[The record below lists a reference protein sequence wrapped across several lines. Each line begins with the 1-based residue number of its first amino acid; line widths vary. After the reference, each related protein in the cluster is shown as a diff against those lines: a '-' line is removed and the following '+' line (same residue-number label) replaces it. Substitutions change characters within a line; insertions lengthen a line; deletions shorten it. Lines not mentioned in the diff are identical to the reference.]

1 MKQLFI
7 EIREIKD
14 ACPDLFE
21 SSSTLTWKDL
31 VPIFNMLPPLTRALF
46 QSLPE
51 RIRVQI
57 CQAVVE
63 DGPRGGYTIDLG
75 TVETENIFR
84 ILVEAELTRRVVAGS
99 YKGPFQAISYSLPYQ
114 ARAALPSNFDCDLG
128 YTIGY
133 AAATFITQ
141 ERTALMVDVTKLKD
155 DVKSWE
161 VFGTPISSLLT
172 FQMADQ
178 DESGPQDRR
187 VDEVVIVEGVF
198 SWFAA
203 WMMMLW
209 LVVCICSLTMA
220 VLTFQGEGI
229 ERISEERSD
238 GGGRLMAVG
247 WGTSRAVNI
256 NMLIAEGVHIYMS
269 RTFPVILLFL
279 LSAGGYVYV
288 SSGWGT
294 LACFCAGAFLNL
306 LSAWIGVRTAVQ
318 GTCRL
323 ATVMGENLSRS
334 VQIGMYTGSIGG
346 LLSTSLALGGMAGM
360 WFWAL
365 DTSLLSGFGSGACL
379 VSFYLRVGGGIFSK
393 GAELGGD
400 LVGEMNES
408 KVDEER
414 RVFELQQR
422 MAWRMT
428 KKTLWMSCGCWK
440 KRCTT
445 CARSLGLRPRQ
456 RCYPVAVKG
465 SDNPARGPVTR
476 FCVITGEYFTS
487 PDYWP
492 IRSLAT
498 NSTNGVVQVILQ
510 GLGQGFL
517 STATPAILMV
527 LAVIIT
533 WGLQGHYGLALL
545 ASSSVSGTGFQGSI
559 ASFGAIATNAHKQ
572 VHLTTYDSLSRNRAN
587 ILATLGD
594 IAMQAGNTISAINAF
609 SAVFNVALTLL
620 AETYTARNLDYQDVS
635 GSPLSE
641 WSQAGLVLGV
651 VMPFLFT
658 GETTVSCLE
667 TSKAFMRFCKESDT
681 VGKISQ
687 VPFPQSHL
695 RGRSLSPKATE
706 PVRACSVESGVRILS
721 SFGTITSMRLVFSPI
736 IHSMICPLLGGFF
749 LGTRGLIW
757 LLSGMNVL
765 GVCLSLFLINSGQSW
780 VSARKYVLFGRL
792 KDRRAVGPDSAQ
804 YGHLGV
810 GEMIGGPLE
819 DVSGPALNN
828 FVKLVAGPW
837 IDVADVHFTTRLT
850 EEEDPE
856 TTWAFG
862 LIALFGSFILLALA
876 RCILSCILDC
886 LTKYMEK
893 RERQKLDKQ
902 RAKEEEEQQRL
913 QEEEDEEDR
922 DAHARRIS
930 GQELVNPAQ
939 YYIQPRSR
947 LLYDISYERSMPEPH
962 GGLSGAMGR
971 KQKGVKE
978 AEEGGEGGLQDVRS
992 AFSRLQQM
1000 MAMTNPGMFPM
1011 QNANPMAAMMP
1022 NLPKAMMPGMPGM
1035 APMPALGGAKKEWV
1049 IKPGLK
1055 PGDWTCPR
1063 CEANVYASKF
1073 NCWRCGVSKRGENE
1087 SEYISEHGRIHP
1099 DIQELCDAFYVEQ
1112 RHIEKL
1118 NELMKMRTDTWDE
1131 DLKKLREVMEK
1142 ARSPCGMLV
1151 TKMKEIED
1159 GTFVAVNRDKRMKYL
1174 VDKFKLDKTAET
1186 SISDIL
1192 ARCSKEKQEEYYYDL
1207 ERHFECSGKPS
1218 ATAMMIMK
1226 KMANGEPLGPP
1237 GRPGMEA
1244 PEHGEGCPEAVGLHG
1259 KAAAE
1264 ALQSGAERVRREL
1277 QANLQAMIRKAIS
1290 EGRPMEDHQPWADTV
1305 CRTLQQRKDANVVH
1319 ATGAAGETD
1328 GDLRR
1333 NVGETQ
1339 VEGLC
1344 RLSTGS
1350 PEGSEHAAAGWRGFA
1365 PPGLRCHSK
1374 AAAMSLRPAEELRL
1388 SLAERRHGFP
1398 AAERRCHDPC
1408 LQLWRHEPGAPRSR
1422 RACRGKRSSATGA
1435 KRGKGRAIRAQ
1446 PSPVQQQRRR
1456 AAELWRSA
1464 PLALRAKPSPAG
1476 KLERPGGFSTTE
1488 VATVQGGEGTPEQ
1501 LRQPRTQTP
1510 TSAEW
1515 RVAILLL
1522 GAAGIF
1528 GALLVTYGAMYLRPS
1543 SFHSL
1548 KLLEKGSR
1556 DACRYFAV
1564 SIALLGSFQ
1573 FLLVALRLWPELL
1586 LVATLHELP
1595 ADLVDA
1601 FPEGLELNLTN
1612 GVLSGGSLSS
1622 MNTWTIGGVPFI
1634 HLANGL
1640 MMVGLSGCH
1649 SLGFFLS
1656 HAAGNE
1662 NNPLPLISGLM
1673 ILAGLIRVF
1682 CSLYRAVKL
1691 VSGKVLESAESMILD
1706 VYGPVDPQAEAGPP
1720 CNLTPQLLAAPK
1732 WGRAYAGDQSV
1743 SRIEAEAMLQRLSV
1757 SSNLDEVRRLRKLL
1771 DEQHSDV
1778 K

>member
-1 MKQLFI
+1 
-7 EIREIKD
+7 
-14 ACPDLFE
+14 
-21 SSSTLTWKDL
+21 
-31 VPIFNMLPPLTRALF
+31 
-46 QSLPE
+46 
-51 RIRVQI
+51 
-57 CQAVVE
+57 
-63 DGPRGGYTIDLG
+63 
-75 TVETENIFR
+75 
-84 ILVEAELTRRVVAGS
+84 
-99 YKGPFQAISYSLPYQ
+99 
-114 ARAALPSNFDCDLG
+114 
-128 YTIGY
+128 
-133 AAATFITQ
+133 
-141 ERTALMVDVTKLKD
+141 
-155 DVKSWE
+155 
-161 VFGTPISSLLT
+161 
-172 FQMADQ
+172 MADQ

-229 ERISEERSD
+229 ERISEEISFVRQQSPPY
-238 GGGRLMAVG
+238 GPAEQPSLANVREINEPFRYHLPQVALFYSMASSALGLFTVSFFANSMLLETQ
-247 WGTSRAVNI
+247 GTSRAVNI

-422 MAWRMT
+422 MESMKRARKERLQKGLEDDEENALDELRMLEEEMHDMCAELHPIDFLDEVGEVICDLT
-428 KKTLWMSCGCWK
+428 GTCVDLFESMALILSSSAMIGAKTSSVPHFLTGLPFWIVASGNIGCSLAACK
-440 KRCTT
+440 IHCTERYS
-445 CARSLGLRPRQ
+445 ARAIRWSLRLSLL
-456 RCYPVAVKG
+456 AVIFFVQFVQIGVGFLEWVHG
-465 SDNPARGPVTR
+465 SITFTMFWHFVVISLVGQLLPE

-695 RGRSLSPKATE
+695 RG
-706 PVRACSVESGVRILS
+706 VRILS

-792 KDRRAVGPDSAQ
+792 KDAEGEAVGPDSAQ

-828 FVKLVAGPW
+828 FVKLVAVFAF
-837 IDVADVHFTTRLT
+837 ITSSLY
-850 EEEDPE
+850 EEDPE

-913 QEEEDEEDR
+913 QEEEDEE
-922 DAHARRIS
+922 
-930 GQELVNPAQ
+930 EL
-939 YYIQPRSR
+939 
-947 LLYDISYERSMPEPH
+947 
-962 GGLSGAMGR
+962 G
-971 KQKGVKE
+971 
-978 AEEGGEGGLQDVRS
+978 
-992 AFSRLQQM
+992 
-1000 MAMTNPGMFPM
+1000 
-1011 QNANPMAAMMP
+1011 
-1022 NLPKAMMPGMPGM
+1022 
-1035 APMPALGGAKKEWV
+1035 
-1049 IKPGLK
+1049 
-1055 PGDWTCPR
+1055 
-1063 CEANVYASKF
+1063 
-1073 NCWRCGVSKRGENE
+1073 
-1087 SEYISEHGRIHP
+1087 
-1099 DIQELCDAFYVEQ
+1099 
-1112 RHIEKL
+1112 
-1118 NELMKMRTDTWDE
+1118 
-1131 DLKKLREVMEK
+1131 
-1142 ARSPCGMLV
+1142 
-1151 TKMKEIED
+1151 
-1159 GTFVAVNRDKRMKYL
+1159 
-1174 VDKFKLDKTAET
+1174 
-1186 SISDIL
+1186 
-1192 ARCSKEKQEEYYYDL
+1192 
-1207 ERHFECSGKPS
+1207 
-1218 ATAMMIMK
+1218 
-1226 KMANGEPLGPP
+1226 
-1237 GRPGMEA
+1237 
-1244 PEHGEGCPEAVGLHG
+1244 
-1259 KAAAE
+1259 
-1264 ALQSGAERVRREL
+1264 
-1277 QANLQAMIRKAIS
+1277 
-1290 EGRPMEDHQPWADTV
+1290 
-1305 CRTLQQRKDANVVH
+1305 
-1319 ATGAAGETD
+1319 
-1328 GDLRR
+1328 
-1333 NVGETQ
+1333 
-1339 VEGLC
+1339 
-1344 RLSTGS
+1344 
-1350 PEGSEHAAAGWRGFA
+1350 
-1365 PPGLRCHSK
+1365 
-1374 AAAMSLRPAEELRL
+1374 
-1388 SLAERRHGFP
+1388 
-1398 AAERRCHDPC
+1398 
-1408 LQLWRHEPGAPRSR
+1408 
-1422 RACRGKRSSATGA
+1422 
-1435 KRGKGRAIRAQ
+1435 
-1446 PSPVQQQRRR
+1446 
-1456 AAELWRSA
+1456 
-1464 PLALRAKPSPAG
+1464 
-1476 KLERPGGFSTTE
+1476 
-1488 VATVQGGEGTPEQ
+1488 
-1501 LRQPRTQTP
+1501 
-1510 TSAEW
+1510 
-1515 RVAILLL
+1515 
-1522 GAAGIF
+1522 
-1528 GALLVTYGAMYLRPS
+1528 
-1543 SFHSL
+1543 
-1548 KLLEKGSR
+1548 
-1556 DACRYFAV
+1556 
-1564 SIALLGSFQ
+1564 
-1573 FLLVALRLWPELL
+1573 
-1586 LVATLHELP
+1586 
-1595 ADLVDA
+1595 
-1601 FPEGLELNLTN
+1601 
-1612 GVLSGGSLSS
+1612 
-1622 MNTWTIGGVPFI
+1622 
-1634 HLANGL
+1634 
-1640 MMVGLSGCH
+1640 
-1649 SLGFFLS
+1649 
-1656 HAAGNE
+1656 
-1662 NNPLPLISGLM
+1662 
-1673 ILAGLIRVF
+1673 
-1682 CSLYRAVKL
+1682 
-1691 VSGKVLESAESMILD
+1691 
-1706 VYGPVDPQAEAGPP
+1706 
-1720 CNLTPQLLAAPK
+1720 
-1732 WGRAYAGDQSV
+1732 
-1743 SRIEAEAMLQRLSV
+1743 
-1757 SSNLDEVRRLRKLL
+1757 
-1771 DEQHSDV
+1771 
-1778 K
+1778 